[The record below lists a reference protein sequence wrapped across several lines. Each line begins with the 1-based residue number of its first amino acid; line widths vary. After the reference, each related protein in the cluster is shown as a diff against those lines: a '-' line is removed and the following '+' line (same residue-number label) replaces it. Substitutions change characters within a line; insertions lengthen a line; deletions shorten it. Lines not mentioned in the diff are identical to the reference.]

1 VRADPFSYALAPA
14 DASLWT
20 VSSFDK
26 VPDETVERFLSIAM
40 QRNPSLGFRSCV
52 IVNKRMYRLSQ
63 QAYFGTATFDREDLP
78 YLAMLRRN
86 HLQVRSVKYEAD
98 GLSFSFS
105 HRSELAIVGLFD
117 NLSCLEFLGA
127 LPSSLTVLDTT
138 CSTPLTRPSSPTRLA
153 LLWDGEFSFEDSS
166 FTFAS
171 AFPQLQELEIGGGC
185 HSVAH
190 LMSGQLQHLKLLYL
204 DGTGTTVLP
213 YDLIP
218 WSSPLVLEVFLAEQ
232 QVQPFVDA
240 LTTAAEARVRSPSHS
255 PLAHKSKL
263 TSASPTAPALPTPP
277 TLSFQPD
284 FHRSFPTAQ
293 PSS

>member
-127 LPSSLTVLDTT
+127 LPSSLTVRIRFSATT
-138 CSTPLTRPSSPTRLA
+138 RTRDRWRMPLGRPSHVGSTPAPQATLPRWYGHYGPAVRPDPMVLTPRSRG
-153 LLWDGEFSFEDSS
+153 LLG
-166 FTFAS
+166 
-171 AFPQLQELEIGGGC
+171 
-185 HSVAH
+185 
-190 LMSGQLQHLKLLYL
+190 
-204 DGTGTTVLP
+204 GTTSAALRRCT
-213 YDLIP
+213 YHSGR
-218 WSSPLVLEVFLAEQ
+218 SSSTFSVTLA
-232 QVQPFVDA
+232 PC
-240 LTTAAEARVRSPSHS
+240 S
-255 PLAHKSKL
+255 
-263 TSASPTAPALPTPP
+263 
-277 TLSFQPD
+277 
-284 FHRSFPTAQ
+284 
-293 PSS
+293 